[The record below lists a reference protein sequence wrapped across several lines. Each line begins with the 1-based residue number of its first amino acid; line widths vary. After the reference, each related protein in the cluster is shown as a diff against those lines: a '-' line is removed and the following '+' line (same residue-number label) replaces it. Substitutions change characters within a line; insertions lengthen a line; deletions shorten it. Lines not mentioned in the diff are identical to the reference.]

1 MNHKYKEKQ
10 VFRRFIQQKKNSS
23 LKKDDKSLEE
33 LNKVELSLST
43 MCAEDNFQIVQDAC
57 AGLSCEKGGVNAG
70 RFWKLKTRLR
80 SIVTEPPTAMLDS
93 RGNLVTTGSAI
104 DALTMEMYQDR
115 LQAHNIKEQLI

>member
-1 MNHKYKEKQ
+1 MK
-10 VFRRFIQQKKNSS
+10 
-23 LKKDDKSLEE
+23 
-33 LNKVELSLST
+33 
-43 MCAEDNFQIVQDAC
+43 
-57 AGLSCEKGGVNAG
+57 KGGVNAG

-115 LQAHNIKEQLI
+115 LQAHNIKEQLT